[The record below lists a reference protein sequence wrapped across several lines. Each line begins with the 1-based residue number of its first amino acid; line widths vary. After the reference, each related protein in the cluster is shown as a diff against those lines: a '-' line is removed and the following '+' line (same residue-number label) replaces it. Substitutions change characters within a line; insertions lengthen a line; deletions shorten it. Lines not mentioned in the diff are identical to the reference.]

1 MMYVLLLLLS
11 ENKTTKIAS
20 NSFGPGYSAASN
32 TLLAKQ
38 KPGEFHGCVI
48 ITSSVRI
55 GVKAVLSIYNVYN
68 VCSSYRILKEIVLV
82 IMCPE
87 D

>member
-1 MMYVLLLLLS
+1 MMYVLLLLSS

-20 NSFGPGYSAASN
+20 NLIWPRIFCSFQYLIGE
-32 TLLAKQ
+32 T
-38 KPGEFHGCVI
+38 KPSEFHGCVM

-55 GVKAVLSIYNVYN
+55 EVKAVLSIYHVYN
-68 VCSSYRILKEIVLV
+68 VCRSYRILKKIVMMM
-82 IMCPE
+82 MCPE

>member
-1 MMYVLLLLLS
+1 MMYVLLLLSS

-20 NSFGPGYSAASN
+20 NLIWPRIFCSFQY
-32 TLLAKQ
+32 LI
-38 KPGEFHGCVI
+38 GETKARRIPWFRDNNF
-48 ITSSVRI
+48 VRI
-55 GVKAVLSIYNVYN
+55 GVKAVLSIYPMYN
-68 VCSSYRILKEIVLV
+68 VCSSYRILEEIVLV